1 MDCMIYGKTEQE
13 KPQRMRKK
21 PAMNEFDKMFDCP
34 LRQADIVLAIQYYGV
49 TELLDH
55 IGMTEIKRY
64 LANQ

>member
-1 MDCMIYGKTEQE
+1 
-13 KPQRMRKK
+13 MRKK